1 MFSRP
6 VALSTGKSHEVY
18 IKQTAD
24 GYITTMPVQAAE
36 WEGVLRS
43 LELLGP
49 DEEFPGLAET
59 RQRIPE
65 ITAAY
70 RGFTTAV
77 LEERLLVRP
86 HSTHGIFASALPA
99 TVLPWL
105 SG

>member
-1 MFSRP
+1 M
-6 VALSTGKSHEVY
+6 Y

-86 HSTHGIFASALPA
+86 HSSTHESWRLRFSVASYCSAVAVRLRQHCD
-99 TVLPWL
+99 
-105 SG
+105 GF

>member
-1 MFSRP
+1 MGR
-6 VALSTGKSHEVY
+6 
-18 IKQTAD
+18 
-24 GYITTMPVQAAE
+24 
-36 WEGVLRS
+36 RS

-49 DEEFPGLAET
+49 EEEFPGLAET

-86 HSTHGIFASALPA
+86 HSQALMNHGIFASALPA

>member
-1 MFSRP
+1 M
-6 VALSTGKSHEVY
+6 
-18 IKQTAD
+18 
-24 GYITTMPVQAAE
+24 
-36 WEGVLRS
+36 VLTLPLCLGRRS

-86 HSTHGIFASALPA
+86 HSSTHESWHLRFSVASYCSA
-99 TVLPWL
+99 WL

>member
-1 MFSRP
+1 MGR
-6 VALSTGKSHEVY
+6 
-18 IKQTAD
+18 
-24 GYITTMPVQAAE
+24 
-36 WEGVLRS
+36 RS

-49 DEEFPGLAET
+49 EEEFPGLAET

-86 HSTHGIFASALPA
+86 HSQALMNHRQHVIASESALDSECPA
-99 TVLPWL
+99 EHDNRVTMSLC
-105 SG
+105 

>member
-1 MFSRP
+1 MF
-6 VALSTGKSHEVY
+6 
-18 IKQTAD
+18 
-24 GYITTMPVQAAE
+24 
-36 WEGVLRS
+36 EGRRS

-86 HSTHGIFASALPA
+86 IQALMNRGIFASALPA